1 MSMEVA
7 QVRNKQER
15 RGLLEKNHD
24 LSCILWVTIL
34 QAKQTDLSYQRT
46 KKESYKVTKLKAP
59 KITMGTDCVCVS
71 IMHLLVSF
79 YESVFSLESVRAGW
93 IAEEL
98 VLQRLGSDKLPGLR
112 SMI

>member
-46 KKESYKVTKLKAP
+46 KKESYKVTKFKAP
-59 KITMGTDCVCVS
+59 KITMGTDCVCVCFNHAFVG
-71 IMHLLVSF
+71 IFLR
-79 YESVFSLESVRAGW
+79 VRFFPRIGSC
-93 IAEEL
+93 
-98 VLQRLGSDKLPGLR
+98 RLDS
-112 SMI
+112 